1 MLAKLVVSKSFIATG
16 RLLLHDMCH
25 LTLLSSRRVLP
36 ITLRLLNSMAETAM
50 RGVSNPL
57 MAIGMLTRL

>member
-1 MLAKLVVSKSFIATG
+1 MTDGGVYSF
-16 RLLLHDMCH
+16 
-25 LTLLSSRRVLP
+25 LSSRSVFP